1 MNLQERMK
9 KYAASFKDEAHCYT
23 DNEMALYSDLQ
34 STVQALEVAREAL
47 SYAIWQCEG
56 KGIAQYEHLTGKTRR
71 ALQIINKI
79 LGKD

>member
-34 STVQALEVAREAL
+34 ATVRSLEAAEQMLRDIVRL
-47 SYAIWQCEG
+47 SNDIVSIQ
-56 KGIAQYEHLTGKTRR
+56 IAN
-71 ALQIINKI
+71 IILDRINQT
-79 LGKD
+79 LGKAGV